1 MALLDNRCRVI
12 VRSDLLLFCPQ
23 KPPGSWYLLRN
34 NLFFAPPPLPP
45 TQCSNHAYKSLVF
58 WAFSSS
64 MSLQKPSF
72 CEIDL
77 QRLKVK
83 LQLFDKLITTK
94 LRSSPVF
101 DASRWFPSGYRACR
115 ERESGS
121 YFQTGPDVMTG
132 PNLNTGKSVQI
143 CQKRWAVSCKQLRVG
158 NERESNLKPTQGP
171 NISFGFA
178 SGFFKQSHL

>member
-1 MALLDNRCRVI
+1 MFSETISFL
-12 VRSDLLLFCPQ
+12 
-23 KPPGSWYLLRN
+23 
-34 NLFFAPPPLPP
+34 PPPLPSP
-45 TQCSNHAYKSLVF
+45 QRSAPITHISVS
-58 WAFSSS
+58 FSELFPQHVAAKTFFLRNRSR
-64 MSLQKPSF
+64 
-72 CEIDL
+72 EA
-77 QRLKVK
+77 K
-83 LQLFDKLITTK
+83 LQLFDKLLTTK

-115 ERESGS
+115 ERELGS

-171 NISFGFA
+171 NISFGSA
-178 SGFFKQSHL
+178 SGFFKQSLL